1 MLEVRM
7 RFIPT
12 SAHGILDYLVGVAL
26 LAAPWL
32 FGFADHETARW
43 VTMAFGAGAILYS
56 LLTDYEL
63 GIARNIP
70 MSAHLILDAM
80 SGILLAA
87 SPWLFGFSEEVWIPH
102 VIVGVFEIIAALSTQ
117 TEPDRDRG
125 RGQADA
131 YR

>member
-1 MLEVRM
+1 M

-12 SAHGILDYLVGVAL
+12 SAHGILDYVVGLAL

-32 FGFADHETARW
+32 FGFADNETARW
-43 VTMAFGAGAILYS
+43 VTMAIGAAAILYS

-63 GIARNIP
+63 GVIRTIP
-70 MSAHLILDAM
+70 MPVHLMLDAM

-102 VIVGVFEIIAALSTQ
+102 VIVGVFEVIAAISTE
-117 TEPDRDRG
+117 TEPDRDRV
-125 RGQADA
+125 RTD
-131 YR
+131 R

>member
-1 MLEVRM
+1 
-7 RFIPT
+7 
-12 SAHGILDYLVGVAL
+12 
-26 LAAPWL
+26 
-32 FGFADHETARW
+32 
-43 VTMAFGAGAILYS
+43 
-56 LLTDYEL
+56 L
-63 GIARNIP
+63 GITRNIP